1 MMSELELDDVP
12 PDSTVV
18 VTVETPEGDVE
29 ELVLVRVDGGVRA
42 YVNRCQH
49 WTDVRLDDGD
59 GAYLR
64 NGEMV
69 CEKHGAMFRVSD
81 GECTIGPCEGATL
94 PSVSTSVDGDLV
106 SLDEGYTV
114 LGLGSAED
122 GAENELGSRGGDDF

>member
-1 MMSELELDDVP
+1 MSTLELDDVP
-12 PDSTVV
+12 RDGTVV
-18 VTVETPEGDVE
+18 VTVETPDGDVD

-64 NGEMV
+64 DGEMV

-81 GECTIGPCEGATL
+81 GECTIGPCQGATL
-94 PSVSTSVDGDLV
+94 PSVSTSVDGGVV
-106 SLDEGYTV
+106 SLGDGYTV

-122 GAENELGSRGGDDF
+122 SERDDLGSRGGDDF

>member
-1 MMSELELDDVP
+1 MPQLELDDVP
-12 PDSTVV
+12 RDGTVV
-18 VTVETPEGDVE
+18 VTVETPDGDVD
-29 ELVLVRVDGGVRA
+29 ELVLVRVDDGVRA

-81 GECTIGPCEGATL
+81 GECTVGPCEGATL
-94 PSVSTSVDGDLV
+94 PSVSTSVDGDVV
-106 SLDEGYTV
+106 SLGDGYTV

-122 GAENELGSRGGDDF
+122 RERDDLGSRGGDDF